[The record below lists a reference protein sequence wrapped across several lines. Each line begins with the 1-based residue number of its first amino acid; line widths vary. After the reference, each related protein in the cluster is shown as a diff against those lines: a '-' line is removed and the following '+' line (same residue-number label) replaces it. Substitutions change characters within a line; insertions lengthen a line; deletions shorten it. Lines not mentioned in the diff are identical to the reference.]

1 MASRIERYYKNELS
15 SQGRSERN
23 KNLYKQIEDMDTY
36 YNIESVVSI
45 ENTNEIEISKVKEM
59 IKDRETY
66 KKQKELNNVLFKEP
80 EPIEEEIKV
89 GPKEEVEKDYNINN
103 ILNKAKEN
111 EPIKEENYALTN
123 TQYNLLKSLNKK
135 GKDYDLEKEEAELKE
150 LINTITSK
158 KALNKIDEDETD
170 DVGLLDELK
179 SDTMIGDAS
188 SIKKIIDEE
197 KKIDDTVPMDK
208 TFLTSSMGFT
218 QKDFEEFK
226 DMKSSIIKSNKFI
239 IILSSIIGVLVIAIV
254 IFLLLKWAINQLLI
268 FIFIHIITIKKVETM
283 LIVTGIIFLIRLSKN
298 TLYLDI

>member
-89 GPKEEVEKDYNINN
+89 EPKEEVEKDYNINN

-254 IFLLLKWAINQLLI
+254 IFLLLK
-268 FIFIHIITIKKVETM
+268 
-283 LIVTGIIFLIRLSKN
+283 
-298 TLYLDI
+298 